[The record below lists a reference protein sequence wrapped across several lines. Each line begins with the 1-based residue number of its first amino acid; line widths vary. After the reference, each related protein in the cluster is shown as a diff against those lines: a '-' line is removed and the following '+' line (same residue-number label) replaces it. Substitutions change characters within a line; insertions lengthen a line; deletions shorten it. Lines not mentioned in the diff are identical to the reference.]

1 MINCAIDV
9 SHHQGEIDWSILPS
23 AIKCVMI
30 KATQGSK
37 HVDDHFERNFIGAVD
52 VGLLVIPYHFLDN
65 SDIHKQFMN
74 FKTVTKL
81 APGMVVALDWETVS
95 LHERRPPVSMME
107 ALGESCKLVTGRSPL
122 AYHGMYD
129 LSSRK
134 INEWPWWIPKY
145 GPEPKPS
152 LKWLFWQYT
161 QQGRMTGIR
170 APVDRSMFWGSVAE
184 LNAWHERN
192 VMPRGL

>member
-9 SHHQGEIDWSILPS
+9 SHHQGEIDWSVLPS

-30 KATQGSK
+30 KATQGSN
-37 HVDDHFERNFIGAVD
+37 HVDDHFERNFAGAVD
-52 VGLLVIPYHFLDN
+52 AGKLVIPYHFLDN

-74 FKTVTKL
+74 FKTVTHL
-81 APGMVVALDWETVS
+81 APGMVIALDWETVS
-95 LHERRPPVSMME
+95 LHERRPPI
-107 ALGESCKLVTGRSPL
+107 GESCKMVTGRSPL

-134 INEWPWWIPKY
+134 INDWPWWIPKY
-145 GPEPKPS
+145 GPEPKSS

-170 APVDRSMFWGSVAE
+170 APVDRSMFWGTDAE
-184 LNAWHERN
+184 LHEWFERN
-192 VMPRGL
+192 VLPRGL

>member
-1 MINCAIDV
+1 
-9 SHHQGEIDWSILPS
+9 
-23 AIKCVMI
+23 
-30 KATQGSK
+30 
-37 HVDDHFERNFIGAVD
+37 
-52 VGLLVIPYHFLDN
+52 
-65 SDIHKQFMN
+65 MN
-74 FKTVTKL
+74 FKSVTTF
-81 APGMVVALDWETVS
+81 APEWLSPSIGKQYRG
-95 LHERRPPVSMME
+95 HERRPPASVME
-107 ALGESCKLVTGRSPL
+107 AIGESCKLVTGRSPL

-170 APVDRSMFWGSVAE
+170 APVDRSMFWGTDAE
-184 LNAWHERN
+184 FMSGSSATFFLEVYEMWIVLLILLILMFSGGGFYYGGPYRYWGGGFGFIILI
-192 VMPRGL
+192 VVLLLLFGR